1 MKQAIV
7 ALGLVEWEAAFVSG
21 LGHPMLGMSVQRR
34 CVDGVD
40 VRAAIQVVATDV
52 VIVSDYTPRIDQD
65 LMNELHD
72 KNIDIFAIGD
82 DENYWLDLGATKF
95 IELDLENPLR
105 AINKIAEALRANVVT
120 PQEENLPKGEFIA
133 VAGFGGAC
141 GRSTLVKE
149 LSWQL
154 AATGS
159 KTLMVDADTYGPSL
173 AQELGIAAAGAGLL
187 EVCRQFEKR
196 NLTVK
201 PFDNSAQVI
210 ASNLSLLPGLART
223 SRWTDLRI
231 PALRTTWENAQTN
244 FDFVVT
250 DVGGVLEIDHSL
262 MHEASLPR
270 RHAAA
275 LTALAAA
282 TSTIICA
289 RADSIGIS
297 RLIKGYLEFHE
308 LFANSNVSAVVW
320 GTSSDRNAKEVT
332 QAITRHTGLSAVT
345 CIPHDWE
352 LSSSAL
358 AGAITMSSIAP
369 KSEIAQK
376 YKSVAESM
384 IQNEVNVVSL
394 ENKKRA
400 RSGIRN
406 KRAA

>member
-40 VRAAIQVVATDV
+40 VRAAIQVVTTDV
-52 VIVSDYTPRIDQD
+52 VIVSDYTPRIDQN

-72 KNIDIFAIGD
+72 KSIKVFAIGD
-82 DENYWLDLGATKF
+82 DENFWLELGATKF
-95 IELDLENPLR
+95 IQLDLENPLK
-105 AINKIAEALRANVVT
+105 AINKIAESLREKVGT
-120 PQEENLPKGEFIA
+120 RQEVDLPKGESIA

-149 LSWQL
+149 ISWQL
-154 AATGS
+154 AAAGR

-173 AQELGIAAAGAGLL
+173 AQEFGIDAATSGLL
-187 EVCRQFEKR
+187 EVCREFEKR
-196 NLTVK
+196 NIASK
-201 PFDNSAQVI
+201 PFDNSAQLVT
-210 ASNLSLLPGLART
+210 SNLSLLPGLART
-223 SRWTDLRI
+223 SRWTDLRV
-231 PALRTTWENAQTN
+231 PALRATWENAQTN

-282 TSTIICA
+282 TTTIICA

-308 LFANSNVSAVVW
+308 LFADSNVSAVVW
-320 GTSSDRNAKEVT
+320 GTTSDRNVKEVM
-332 QAITRHTGLSAVT
+332 QAITRHTGLSGVT

-358 AGAITMSSIAP
+358 AAATTMSSIAP
-369 KSEIAQK
+369 KSEIALG
-376 YKSVAESM
+376 YKSVAESL
-384 IQNEVNVVSL
+384 IQNESKVVSL

-406 KRAA
+406 RRAA